1 MGTAWVAGGVR
12 GSSLLR
18 RRLGRA
24 EARAVAARPS
34 LELAID
40 QLVRSPYVH
49 DVRVGQSLAEAQRSV
64 SATALWHVRVLAG
77 WLPREGAEVVR
88 TLAGAWEIANVSL
101 VLASIRGAAPVTP
114 YELGALATIP
124 RRYLSASTPREIR
137 RSLVASTWGDPFT
150 DEPAELLGWM
160 RLRWGER
167 VAASVPGASSWAA
180 GYLALMVARALFV
193 DGRRPDRR
201 GWPVSPLG
209 IGWENASSIPDLAR
223 RLPPRARWTLAEVED
238 GSELWSAEARW
249 WSAIE
254 RMALERQH
262 WIRPGSAQGV
272 VASVVVLAADAWRTR
287 AALEVASRG
296 GQELEAFD
304 ALG

>member
-1 MGTAWVAGGVR
+1 MGMSWVAGGVR
-12 GSSLLR
+12 GRSLMR
-18 RRLGRA
+18 RRLGRIG
-24 EARAVAARPS
+24 ARAVATSPS
-34 LELAID
+34 LELAIG

-88 TLAGAWEIANVSL
+88 TLAGAWEIANLSL
-101 VLASIRGAAPVTP
+101 VLASMRGAPPVAP

-124 RRYLSASTPREIR
+124 RRYLSASAPSDIR
-137 RSLVASTWGDPFT
+137 RLLVVSVWGDPYT
-150 DEPAELLGWM
+150 DEPSELLSWM

-167 VAASVPGASSWAA
+167 VAAVVPGSSDWAA
-180 GYLALMVARALFV
+180 GYLALLVARQLFV

-201 GWPVSPLG
+201 RWPVSPLG
-209 IGWENASSIPDLAR
+209 TDWEKASSIPDLAR
-223 RLPPRARWTLAEVED
+223 RLAPQARWTLAGVED
-238 GSELWSAEARW
+238 GAGLWSADARW
-249 WSAIE
+249 WSTIE
-254 RMALERQH
+254 RAALERQH
-262 WIRPGSAQGV
+262 RIRPGSAEEV